1 MMPTGGMVFIFLLVA
16 LIIPLFVTQVIPMA
30 ATAVGVIVVLVI
42 AAPVT
47 GVDVATGLSGFAN
60 PATVTIA
67 ALMILSEGVRRTGV
81 LDRLTRSIARRSDGE
96 GQRDLLATIGVV
108 GPLSAVINNT
118 AAVAIMLPAIV
129 DLAERIG
136 RPPSKLLLPLSY
148 ASMAG
153 GMLTLIGTST
163 NLLAS
168 AILEVRIGRPF
179 GMFEFTGLGVIVLT
193 TTVVYLVVAADR
205 LTPASSPETVAV
217 TDRLFTVRL
226 RIDEPDGIETPER
239 LLQTLGGHGQIHASQ
254 GAPLEGPIDCELPPE
269 GIQAAYAHSGI
280 SLGADQALQDAPV
293 VLLSLVVTPGA
304 LRPVDPAALDSF
316 EAHYG
321 VRILGINRDG
331 RDAAETATDGL
342 RPGDVVVVLTTEKR
356 RGTFAADPTLIVT
369 AEYTVD
375 RGPTWH
381 LPVVGLTLIGVIAVA
396 AAGLAPIVMTALAGV
411 VVLIGTGVLRLPDA
425 ITAVR
430 WDVII
435 LLAGLIPLG
444 AALSHTGGDT
454 YLASLIVAAAPS
466 LPVVVVLGLVYAMT
480 ALVTNLISNQA
491 SVILLIPVALEI
503 AQTVGADPVAF
514 ALAVTFAAS
523 TAFMTPVGYQTNL
536 FVLGPGGYQYRD
548 YLRLGAPLQ
557 VLLAIITP
565 LSIAMIWGV

>member
-1 MMPTGGMVFIFLLVA
+1 MVPTGGMVFIFLLVG
-16 LIIPLFVTQVIPMA
+16 LIILLFVTQAIPMA

-42 AAPVT
+42 AEPLT

-81 LDRLTRSIARRSDGE
+81 LDRLTRTLARRSTGE
-96 GQRDLLATIGVV
+96 RGVDLLATVGVV

-179 GMFEFTGLGVIVLT
+179 GMFEFTGLGLIVLG
-193 TTVVYLVVAADR
+193 TTVVYLLVAADR
-205 LTPASSPETVAV
+205 LTPASRPETVSV
-217 TDRLFTVRL
+217 SDRLFTVRL
-226 RIDEPDGIETPER
+226 QVTDPDGIETPDR
-239 LLQTLGGHGQIHASQ
+239 LLQALGGRGDVR
-254 GAPLEGPIDCELPPE
+254 APDGSPLPDSVTCELPAA
-269 GIQAAYAHSGI
+269 GIRSAYAHPGV
-280 SLGADQALQDAPV
+280 SLGLDDAPLGDSP
-293 VLLSLVVTPGA
+293 VLLSVVVTPGA
-304 LRPVDPAALDSF
+304 LRPLDPTAVDSF

-321 VRILGINRDG
+321 VRILGLNHDG
-331 RDAAETATDGL
+331 RDAAETAADGL
-342 RPGDVVVVLTTEKR
+342 RPGDVVVVLTTEQR
-356 RGTFAADPTLIVT
+356 RGTFAADPSLIIT
-369 AEYTVD
+369 AEYTIEGV
-375 RGPTWH
+375 PTWH
-381 LPVVGLTLIGVIAVA
+381 LPVVGLTLLGVIASA
-396 AAGLAPIVMTALAGV
+396 AAGLAPIAVTALAGV
-411 VVLIGTGVLRLPDA
+411 VVLIGTGVLGLPDA

-454 YLASLIVAAAPS
+454 YLASLIVGAAPA
-466 LPVVVVLGLVYAMT
+466 LPLVVVLGLVYAMT

-491 SVILLIPVALEI
+491 SVILLIPVALQV
-503 AQTVGADPVAF
+503 ARTVGADPVAF

-548 YLRLGAPLQ
+548 YLRLGGPLQ
-557 VLLAIITP
+557 VLLAVITP
-565 LSIAMIWGV
+565 LSIAMIWGL

>member
-1 MMPTGGMVFIFLLVA
+1 MVPTGGMVFIFLLVGV
-16 LIIPLFVTQVIPMA
+16 IIILFVTQVIPMA
-30 ATAVGVIVVLVI
+30 ATAVGVIVVLII
-42 AAPVT
+42 AEPLT

-81 LDRLTRSIARRSDGE
+81 LDRLTRSLARRSSGE
-96 GQRDLLATIGVV
+96 GSLDLLATVGVV

-153 GMLTLIGTST
+153 GMLTLVGTST

-168 AILEVRIGRPF
+168 AIIEVRIGRPF
-179 GMFEFTGLGVIVLT
+179 GMFEFTGLGLIVLGS
-193 TTVVYLVVAADR
+193 TVIYLMVAADR
-205 LTPASSPETVAV
+205 LTPASSPETVSV
-217 TDRLFTVRL
+217 GDRLFAVRL
-226 RIDEPDGIETPER
+226 HIDDPDDIGTPDRLLRALGGRGDVRVPDG
-239 LLQTLGGHGQIHASQ
+239 S
-254 GAPLEGPIDCELPPE
+254 PLPGSLICELPAA
-269 GIQAAYAHSGI
+269 GIRAAYAHPDI
-280 SLGADQALQDAPV
+280 SLGIDDAPLGDSP
-293 VLLSLVVTPGA
+293 VLLSVVVTPGA
-304 LRPVDPAALDSF
+304 LRPLDPTAVDSF

-321 VRILGINRDG
+321 VRILGLNHDG
-331 RDAAETATDGL
+331 RDGTDISTERL
-342 RPGDVVVVLTTEKR
+342 HPGDLVLLITTEQR
-356 RGTFAADPTLIVT
+356 RGTFAADPSLIIT
-369 AEYTVD
+369 AEYTIEDV
-375 RGPTWH
+375 PPWH
-381 LPVVGLTLIGVIAVA
+381 LPVVGLTLAGAITVA
-396 AAGLAPIVMTALAGV
+396 AVGLAPIAVTALAGV
-411 VVLIGTGVLRLPDA
+411 VVLIGSGVLRVPDA

-430 WDVII
+430 WDVIV

-444 AALSHTGGDT
+444 AALSHTGGDAF
-454 YLASLIVAAAPS
+454 LASLIVDAAPD
-466 LPVVVVLGLVYAMT
+466 LPLVVVLGLVYVVT

-491 SVILLIPVALEI
+491 SVVLLIPVALQV
-503 AQTVGADPVAF
+503 ARSVGADPIAF

-548 YLRLGAPLQ
+548 YLRLGGPLQ
-557 VLLAIITP
+557 VLLAVITP
-565 LSIAMIWGV
+565 LSIAMIWGL

>member
-1 MMPTGGMVFIFLLVA
+1 MMPTGGMVFIFLLVT
-16 LIIPLFVTQVIPMA
+16 LIILLFVTQVIPMA

-42 AAPVT
+42 AEPVT

-81 LDRLTRSIARRSDGE
+81 LDRLTRSLARRSSGDGR
-96 GQRDLLATIGVV
+96 RDLLATIGIV

-118 AAVAIMLPAIV
+118 AAVAIMLPAVV
-129 DLAERIG
+129 DLAGRIG
-136 RPPSKLLLPLSY
+136 RAPSKLLLPLSY

-193 TTVVYLVVAADR
+193 TTVVYLAVAADR
-205 LTPASSPETVAV
+205 LTPSSTPDHLTV
-217 TDRLFTVRL
+217 TDRLFTVRV
-226 RIDEPDGIETPER
+226 RVDDPEGIETPEL
-239 LLQTLGGHGQIHASQ
+239 LLQALGGRGQIHAPQ
-254 GAPLEGPIDCELPPE
+254 GASLEGSLTCELPAG
-269 GIQAAYAHSGI
+269 GIQAAYEHPGV
-280 SLGADQALQDAPV
+280 SLGADQALLEASAI
-293 VLLSLVVTPGA
+293 LLSVVVTPGA
-304 LRPVDPAALDSF
+304 LRPLDPTAIDSF

-331 RDAAETATDGL
+331 RDVPETATDGL
-342 RPGDVVVVLTTEKR
+342 RPGDVVVVLTTEER
-356 RGTFAADPTLIVT
+356 RETFAADPALIVT

-375 RGPTWH
+375 GGPAWH
-381 LPVVGLTLIGVIAVA
+381 LPVVGLTLVGVIAVA
-396 AAGLAPIVMTALAGV
+396 AAGLAPIVVTALAGV

-454 YLASLIVAAAPS
+454 YIASLIVAAAPS
-466 LPVVVVLGLVYAMT
+466 LPGVVVLALVYVMT

-491 SVILLIPVALEI
+491 SVILLIPVALEV
-503 AQTVGADPVAF
+503 AQAVGADPFAF

-536 FVLGPGGYQYRD
+536 FVLGPGGYHYRD

-557 VLLAIITP
+557 VLLAVITP
-565 LSIAMIWGV
+565 LSIALIWGL